1 MSGTNESQDLGAKKE
16 KKQIRYSRYSAYLY
30 LAMAL
35 MIVGVATASI
45 FALNRSVDTLPEYS
59 KPTFSFGDTHSKEDQ
74 EIFIPLPEI
83 SDKPVFGEN
92 SGVTDD
98 SSQSSRD
105 DSSTPQLP
113 PKPTCVCPIKDGEIL
128 KECALDRLVF
138 SATMNDYRVHT
149 GLDLAAPLGAE
160 VRCFASGTVES
171 VENDE
176 FWGTTVTVR
185 HEEGLVTVY
194 ANLDPQLADGVS
206 VGKQLSAGAVLGYV
220 GNTALAEKADEPH
233 LHFEMLLNG
242 VNIDPE
248 KELPGE

>member
-1 MSGTNESQDLGAKKE
+1 MSNPNESQDLGTKKE

-45 FALNRSVDTLPEYS
+45 FALNRSVETLPEYS
-59 KPTFSFGDTHSKEDQ
+59 TPTFSFGDTTSKENQ

-83 SDKPVFGEN
+83 SDAPVFGEN

-98 SSQSSRD
+98 SKEE
-105 DSSTPQLP
+105 STTVIPQEP
-113 PKPTCVCPIKDGEIL
+113 QKPVYVCPIENGEVL
-128 KECALDRLVF
+128 KACALDKLVF

-160 VRCFASGTVES
+160 VLCFGSGTVES
-171 VENDE
+171 VVNDE

-185 HEEGLVTVY
+185 HAEGLVTVY
-194 ANLDPQLADGVS
+194 ANLDPQLADGIS
-206 VGKQLSAGAVLGYV
+206 VGKQLSPGDVIGYV
-220 GNTALAEKADEPH
+220 GNTALAERADPPH

-242 VNIDPE
+242 THIDPE
-248 KELPGE
+248 KELPAE

>member
-59 KPTFSFGDTHSKEDQ
+59 KPTFSFGDTPSKEDQ

-113 PKPTCVCPIKDGEIL
+113 PKPTCVWPIKDGEIL

>member
-1 MSGTNESQDLGAKKE
+1 MSNPNESQDLGAKKE

-45 FALNRSVDTLPEYS
+45 FALNRSVESLPEYS
-59 KPTFSFGDTHSKEDQ
+59 TPTFSFGDTTSKENQ

-83 SDKPVFGEN
+83 SDAPVFGEN
-92 SGVTDD
+92 SGVTDNKED
-98 SSQSSRD
+98 SS
-105 DSSTPQLP
+105 STAPQEP
-113 PKPTCVCPIKDGEIL
+113 QKPVYVCPIENGEIL
-128 KECALDRLVF
+128 KECALDKLVF
-138 SATMNDYRVHT
+138 SETMKDYRVHT

-160 VRCFASGTVES
+160 VKCFASGTVES
-171 VENDE
+171 VKNDE

-194 ANLDPQLADGVS
+194 SNLDPQLADGVS
-206 VGKQLSAGAVLGYV
+206 VGKQLSAGTVLGYV
-220 GNTALAEKADEPH
+220 GNTALAEKADAPH
-233 LHFEMLLNG
+233 LHFEMFLNG

-248 KELPGE
+248 KELPTE